1 MRGKPLR
8 QPCRVKKRK
17 VGAMPLTD
25 RRGQTF
31 RAAVCNSLKNQ
42 PTELRP
48 TTSLTDV
55 GGPKPCWPG
64 AANGDQGRRRLPLRR
79 APGIDRVWTSPSRG
93 KARTA
98 GASVPASEPLRMGPL
113 PQPVYRVMFW
123 ASARG
128 VCFCN
133 RARLR
138 ASCARLSVV
147 FARSRRVAFS
157 LGVGPRRGQRGPNAR
172 VL

>member
-113 PQPVYRVMFW
+113 PQSVCRVCYGVLPAGYAF
-123 ASARG
+123 ATGRG
-128 VCFCN
+128 
-133 RARLR
+133 
-138 ASCARLSVV
+138 CARLSVV